1 MIDPRPLMAEAR
13 DAYAAQVKLARACG
27 DKPAADALI
36 ARINDID
43 QFWDAMPSEARH
55 ATTH

>member
-1 MIDPRPLMAEAR
+1 MIDPRPIMAEAR

-43 QFWDAMPSEARH
+43 QF
-55 ATTH
+55 